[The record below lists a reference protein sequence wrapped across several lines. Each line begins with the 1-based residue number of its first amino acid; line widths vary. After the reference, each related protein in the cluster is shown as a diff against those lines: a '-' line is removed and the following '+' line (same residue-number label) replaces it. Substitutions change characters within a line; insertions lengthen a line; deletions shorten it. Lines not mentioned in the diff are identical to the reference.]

1 MYRFIILASLTMLVA
16 CSDNNEDT
24 EIEST
29 EIEENVFQTQ
39 IDAYDKAIE
48 TEKMLE
54 DVMEKQRQ
62 IIEDNGG

>member
-29 EIEENVFQTQ
+29 EIAENVFQTQ